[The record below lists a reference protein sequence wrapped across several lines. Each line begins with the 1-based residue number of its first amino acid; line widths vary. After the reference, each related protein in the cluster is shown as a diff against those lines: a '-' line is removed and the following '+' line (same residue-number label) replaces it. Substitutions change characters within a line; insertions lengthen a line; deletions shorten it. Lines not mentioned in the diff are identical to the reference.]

1 MKSSALANPFG
12 LEPGGSKVPL
22 RIAVIGA
29 LQPVADDAGMGEDA
43 PKRTMPMDQLHGAL
57 CKMTDGAIWMVCHS
71 RPPERLGSR

>member
-29 LQPVADDAGMGEDA
+29 TSPFTMASAKVGNPHPLRSLDGRALNDA
-43 PKRTMPMDQLHGAL
+43 
-57 CKMTDGAIWMVCHS
+57 S
-71 RPPERLGSR
+71 RPQAEVRDYVTTAVLR